1 MLLAS
6 QMMLL
11 GYQKS
16 TGWSPKALLLRDL
29 RIGLLAVGAVFLDDI
44 VLVGLL
50 DL

>member
-16 TGWSPKALLLRDL
+16 TGWSPKALLPRGL

>member
-16 TGWSPKALLLRDL
+16 TGWSPKALLPRGL
-29 RIGLLAVGAVFLDDI
+29 RIGFLAVGAVFLDDI